1 MFRKSIRFK
10 LIALLLIAVM
20 LPNGVSITVSYFYT
34 KASVTEKSIRE
45 NTNYLTLGG
54 SNLQSYFTGIHELAM
69 SIYSGIN
76 IPDSLYTAILSAK
89 PHDLPDAGPI
99 EDLKRNV
106 FSSQLLNM
114 FQSNKDIYQIHLFV
128 NANKQSNT
136 LLKGFFRREYNDS
149 YRPPVAPSGK
159 VEPYIEVSHPDHR
172 YGMKSGIPNLKPGL
186 IEVFSAHYPIYRT
199 PSDEAM
205 GYLSIDFR
213 LSELEEISKSM
224 NEPGSEQ
231 IFLLNEQGEALYS
244 SDPDLIGKTIKA
256 GWSKVS
262 STEDDGHFSWKDE
275 SFEGIVFYRAIQSPL
290 FKGYLLKLVPYDNLY
305 GDARTITRITTGIG
319 ILFLIIG
326 MIAAILI
333 SIRFTNP
340 IKRLISFTQKVQI
353 GDMEA
358 QVEVVTEDE
367 FGILTRKI
375 NNMTQTINN
384 LILKEYKLELANK
397 SNQLKALQA
406 QINPHFLY
414 NALQSIAT
422 MSLKY
427 KALEVYE
434 RICALGSMMRYTM
447 ATGINTVTLQE
458 EVEHAENYLMLQK
471 ERFGE
476 ENLEVHIDI
485 AEETR
490 MQAVPKMI
498 LQPLVENIFKHA
510 FEDGIVNGRIRVH
523 IISRLDEAGN
533 LSIAVSDNGKK
544 LPPERVLEMESAI
557 NAEMRNEIEQIG
569 LRNVLARLRLY
580 FGKEASL
587 TMRGHEKGGLTV
599 SLWIPTENY
608 ESMEADKG
616 ESTDR

>member
-1 MFRKSIRFK
+1 M
-10 LIALLLIAVM
+10 
-20 LPNGVSITVSYFYT
+20 
-34 KASVTEKSIRE
+34 TEKSIRE

-54 SNLQSYFTGIHELAM
+54 ANLQSYFTGIHELAM

-149 YRPPVAPSGK
+149 YRPPVSPSGK

-224 NEPGSEQ
+224 NEQGAEQ

-256 GWSKVS
+256 GWSKVPS
-262 STEDDGHFSWKDE
+262 EEEDGHFSWKDE
-275 SFEGIVFYRAIQSPL
+275 RFEGIVFYRAIQSPL

-305 GDARTITRITTGIG
+305 GDAKTITRITTGIG

-340 IKRLISFTQKVQI
+340 IKRLISFTQKVQT

-358 QVEVVTEDE
+358 RVEVVTEDE

-384 LILKEYKLELANK
+384 LILKEYKLEIANK

-458 EVEHAENYLMLQK
+458 EVEHAEHYLMLQK

-476 ENLEVHIDI
+476 ENLEVHFDI

-510 FEDGIVNGRIRVH
+510 FEDGIVSGRIRVH
-523 IISRLDEAGN
+523 MVSRLDEAGN
-533 LSIAVSDNGKK
+533 LSIAVSDNGRK

-557 NAEMRNEIEQIG
+557 NAEIRNEIEQIG

-599 SLWIPTENY
+599 SLWIPTKNY
-608 ESMEADKG
+608 ISMEADKG
-616 ESTDR
+616 ESTDRR